1 MRYVADENVAYSKGI
16 EWPAS
21 DNIIMALF
29 AATSKDLTFVYIL
42 AYGSRT
48 TLSTISLESVFLS
61 SLNANNRV
69 KHQSSPSQM

>member
-1 MRYVADENVAYSKGI
+1 
-16 EWPAS
+16 
-21 DNIIMALF
+21 MAIF

-48 TLSTISLESVFLS
+48 TLSTISLESVFIS
-61 SLNANNRV
+61 SLNANDRV